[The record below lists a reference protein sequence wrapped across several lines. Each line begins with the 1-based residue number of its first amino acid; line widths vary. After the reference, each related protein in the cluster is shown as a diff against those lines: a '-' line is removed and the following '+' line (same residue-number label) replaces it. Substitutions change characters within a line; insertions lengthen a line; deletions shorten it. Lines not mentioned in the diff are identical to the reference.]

1 MKCLL
6 MVWVGLKSLIHILF
20 FFFFFKSVVQMSQ
33 VINND
38 VHVHSSRKVKG

>member
-20 FFFFFKSVVQMSQ
+20 FFFLTSVVQMSQ

>member
-20 FFFFFKSVVQMSQ
+20 SFFNECVT
-33 VINND
+33 D
-38 VHVHSSRKVKG
+38 VTGYQQ